1 MRLFV
6 AFDLPA
12 EVRQALGELIA
23 RLQRQCREARWVRAE
38 SMHLTIKFI
47 GYAVGGEDAKKL
59 ASVRAALAAIR
70 SDMPVEMRFRGV
82 GFFPNARRPR
92 VAWCGVEASP
102 NLAQIVADIER
113 ALEPLGIP
121 SETREFVPH
130 LTLARFDSHKG
141 LDPLLR
147 AADELKSCDFGSAR
161 ETEFYLYESI
171 LKRSGAEYRKVET
184 YSFVKGAA

>member
-6 AFDLPA
+6 ALDLAA
-12 EVRQALGELIA
+12 EVRQARDDLIA
-23 RLQRQCREARWVRAE
+23 RLSRQCREARWVRTD
-38 SMHLTIKFI
+38 SMHLTLKFI
-47 GYAVGGEDAKKL
+47 GYAIDPADTKKFDALL
-59 ASVRAALAAIR
+59 ASLAAVR
-70 SDMPVEMRFRGV
+70 SDGPVEMRFRGV
-82 GFFPNARRPR
+82 GFFPDARRPR

-121 SETREFVPH
+121 REKRQFVPH

-141 LDPLLR
+141 LEPLLR
-147 AADELKSCDFGSAR
+147 AADELKSCDFGTAR

-184 YSFVKGAA
+184 YSFVKGTG

>member
-12 EVRQALGELIA
+12 DVRRALDDLIA
-23 RLQRQCREARWVRAE
+23 RLKRQCREARWVRAE
-38 SMHLTIKFI
+38 GMHLTLKFI
-47 GYAVGGEDAKKL
+47 GWIDPADAKKFDAL
-59 ASVRAALAAIR
+59 RAALAAIR
-70 SDMPVEMRFRGV
+70 SDGPVEMHFRGV

-102 NLAQIVADIER
+102 NLAEIVAEIER
-113 ALEPLGIP
+113 VLEPLGVP
-121 SETREFVPH
+121 RENRKFVPH

-147 AADELKSCDFGSAR
+147 AADELETSDFGSAR

-171 LKRSGAEYRKVET
+171 LKRSGAEYRRVET
-184 YSFVKGAA
+184 YPFVKGTG

>member
-1 MRLFV
+1 VRLFV
-6 AFDLPA
+6 ASDLPA

-23 RLQRQCREARWVRAE
+23 RLKLRCREAHWVRAE
-38 SMHLTIKFI
+38 GMHLTLKFI
-47 GYAVGGEDAKKL
+47 GYAAGREDAKKL
-59 ASVRAALAAIR
+59 ASLCAALSAIR

-102 NLAQIVADIER
+102 NLAQIAADMEC

-121 SETREFVPH
+121 RETREFVPH
-130 LTLARFDSHKG
+130 LTLARFASHKG

-171 LKRSGAEYRKVET
+171 LKPSGAEYRKIET
-184 YSFVKGAA
+184 YAFVKGAA

>member
-1 MRLFV
+1 MRLFI
-6 AFDLPA
+6 ALDLPA
-12 EVRQALGELIA
+12 EVRQALDGLIA
-23 RLQRQCREARWVRAE
+23 RLRRQCREARWARTE
-38 SMHLTIKFI
+38 GMHLTLKFI
-47 GYAVGGEDAKKL
+47 GWLDPADANKFDTL
-59 ASVRAALAAIR
+59 RAALAAVR
-70 SDMPVEMRFRGV
+70 SDMPFRGV

-102 NLAQIVADIER
+102 NLAQIVADIES

-121 SETREFVPH
+121 RENREFVPH
-130 LTLARFDSHKG
+130 LTLARFNSPKG
-141 LDPLLR
+141 LEPLIR

-184 YSFVKGAA
+184 YPFVKASG

>member
-12 EVRQALGELIA
+12 PVRQALGELIA
-23 RLQRQCREARWVRAE
+23 RLKLQCREARWVRAE
-38 SMHLTIKFI
+38 SMHLTLKFI
-47 GYAVGGEDAKKL
+47 GDAVAREDAKKL
-59 ASVRAALAAIR
+59 AALRAALAAVR

-82 GFFPNARRPR
+82 GFFPDARRPR
-92 VAWCGVEASP
+92 VAWCGVEASA
-102 NLAQIVADIER
+102 NLARIVADIER

-121 SETREFVPH
+121 RETREFVPH
-130 LTLARFDSHKG
+130 LTLARFASRKG

-147 AADELKSCDFGSAR
+147 AADDLKSCDFGSAR

-171 LKRSGAEYRKVET
+171 LNPSAAEHRKIET
-184 YSFVKGAA
+184 YAFVKAAA

>member
-6 AFDLPA
+6 ALDLPA
-12 EVRQALGELIA
+12 EVRRALDDLIA

-38 SMHLTIKFI
+38 SMHLTLKFI
-47 GYAVGGEDAKKL
+47 GHAIDSTDAKEFDAL
-59 ASVRAALAAIR
+59 RAALAAIR

-121 SETREFVPH
+121 REKREFLPH
-130 LTLARFDSHKG
+130 LTIARFDSPKG
-141 LDPLLR
+141 LEPLLR
-147 AADELKSCDFGSAR
+147 AADDLKSCDFGSAR

-171 LKRSGAEYRKVET
+171 LKRSGAEYRRVET
-184 YSFVKGAA
+184 YPFVKGTG